1 MLDAA
6 RDEVDL
12 DALLR
17 DWSLTKSDL
26 QEIQH
31 VPGAWAPVDRAASV
45 QPSPD
50 RALRRRP
57 RTHPA

>member
-6 RDEVDL
+6 RDEADL

-26 QEIQH
+26 DEIQPR
-31 VPGAWAPVDRAASV
+31 PGAPVDRAASV
-45 QPSPD
+45 QPSPH
-50 RALRRRP
+50 RALRR
-57 RTHPA
+57 

>member
-6 RDEVDL
+6 RDEADL

-26 QEIQH
+26 DEIQ
-31 VPGAWAPVDRAASV
+31 RA
-45 QPSPD
+45 
-50 RALRRRP
+50 RGLGRLWTALRTNAPHSVALR
-57 RTHPA
+57 